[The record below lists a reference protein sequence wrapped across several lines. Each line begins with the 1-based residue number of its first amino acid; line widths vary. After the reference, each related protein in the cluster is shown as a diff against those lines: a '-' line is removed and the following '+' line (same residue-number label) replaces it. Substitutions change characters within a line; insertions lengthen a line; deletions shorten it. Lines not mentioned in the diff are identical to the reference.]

1 MPPFDEI
8 LLPAADAPAREAA
21 CSAVSAEAPDS
32 YLYER
37 IAHHFEDAIARQAL
51 AVGARMPSVR
61 EIRRQHQVSHST
73 ALQVLR
79 VLESRGLIEARPRV
93 GYFVRETALPMPAAR
108 EPQHLK
114 PHPMQDTRFD
124 GIGPRTAMYLNK
136 ARLAGPLKVDLGS
149 AMPAPELFDAKLL
162 NSHAAALL
170 REYPNVLVHG
180 PSAPF
185 THPDFQAAMARHALQ
200 FGVRLAPMDIGATM
214 GNSEAVNLALDALT
228 QAGDVVA
235 IESPTFFGIVQAV
248 EAKGLQAL
256 EIPSSPHTGMSLEA
270 LELALRTQPRIK
282 AVVVV
287 PHLQMPQG
295 ATMPDAHKQ
304 RLVALCAAHKVA
316 LIEDDI
322 YREFVEGDLVLKP
335 CKAWDTDGT
344 VIYCASLSKS
354 FAPGLRLGWMNAG
367 RWHERVQIIKFAR
380 SRNMPT
386 WPQLLGART
395 VGTPAY
401 FRHLARLRQHLRVQR
416 QAAAQAVAR
425 YFPIGTRLSLPA
437 GGLSIWLELPEQISS
452 SRLYDEALALG
463 IRTAPGDMFSN
474 TGHYDHFLR
483 LCCGMPFTE
492 AVDDA
497 YRTLGRLLH
506 AQLGL
511 PPRV

>member
-1 MPPFDEI
+1 MSLTEPR
-8 LLPAADAPAREAA
+8 LLEPA
-21 CSAVSAEAPDS
+21 SAGSHEAEAPPEADED

-37 IAHHFEDAIARQAL
+37 IATHFEQAIAQQAL
-51 AVGARMPSVR
+51 GVGARMPSVR
-61 EIRRQHQVSHST
+61 EIRRLHHVSHST

-79 VLESRGLIEARPRV
+79 VLEARGLIEARPRV
-93 GYFVRETALPMPAAR
+93 GYFVRDTALQMPAAR
-108 EPQHLK
+108 EPQLLA
-114 PHPMQDTRFD
+114 PLPLQDHRFA
-124 GIGPRTAMYLNK
+124 GIGERAAEYLNK
-136 ARLAGPLKVDLGS
+136 ARLKGALTVDLGS

-162 NSHAAALL
+162 NQHATALL
-170 REYPNVLVHG
+170 REQPQILVHG

-185 THPDFQAAMARHALQ
+185 THPEFQAAMARYALS
-200 FGVRLAPMDIGATM
+200 FGVHVAPMDVAATF

-228 QAGDVVA
+228 EPGDVVA
-235 IESPTFFGIVQAV
+235 IESPTFYGILQAI
-248 EAKGLQAL
+248 EAKKLQAL
-256 EIPSSPHTGMSLEA
+256 EIPSSPHTGMSIEA
-270 LELALRTQPRIK
+270 LELALRTHPRLK

-295 ATMPDAHKQ
+295 ATMPDSHKQ
-304 RLVALCAAHKVA
+304 RLVALCRAHRVA

-322 YREFVEGDLVLKP
+322 YREFVETDDVLRP
-335 CKAWDTDGT
+335 CKAWDTDGS
-344 VIYCASLSKS
+344 VIYCSSLSKS
-354 FAPGLRLGWMNAG
+354 YAPGLRLGWMNAG
-367 RWHERVQIIKFAR
+367 RWHERVQMIKFAR
-380 SRNMPT
+380 SRNLPV

-395 VGTPAY
+395 VGSPAY
-401 FRHLARLRQHLRVQR
+401 MRHLVRLRQQLRVQR

-483 LCCGMPFTE
+483 LSCGMPFTPE
-492 AVDDA
+492 VEEA
-497 YRTLGRLLH
+497 YRTLGRMLH

-511 PPRV
+511 PPRG

>member
-1 MPPFDEI
+1 MSLTEPR
-8 LLPAADAPAREAA
+8 LLEPA
-21 CSAVSAEAPDS
+21 SAGSHEAEAPPEADED

-37 IAHHFEDAIARQAL
+37 IATHFEQAIAQQAL
-51 AVGARMPSVR
+51 GVGARMPSVR
-61 EIRRQHQVSHST
+61 EIRRLHHVSHST

-79 VLESRGLIEARPRV
+79 VLEARGLIEARPRV
-93 GYFVRETALPMPAAR
+93 GYFVRDTALQMPAAR
-108 EPQHLK
+108 EPQLLA
-114 PHPMQDTRFD
+114 PLPLQDHRFS
-124 GIGPRTAMYLNK
+124 GIGERSAEYLNK
-136 ARLAGPLKVDLGS
+136 ARHKGALTVDLGS

-162 NSHAAALL
+162 NQHATALL
-170 REYPNVLVHG
+170 REQPQILVHG

-185 THPDFQAAMARHALQ
+185 THPEFQAAMARYALS
-200 FGVRLAPMDIGATM
+200 FGVHVAPMDVAATF

-228 QAGDVVA
+228 EPGDVVA
-235 IESPTFFGIVQAV
+235 IESPTFYGILQAI
-248 EAKGLQAL
+248 EAKKLQAL
-256 EIPSSPHTGMSLEA
+256 EIPSSPHTGMSIEA
-270 LELALRTQPRIK
+270 LELALRTHPRLK

-295 ATMPDAHKQ
+295 ATMPDSHKQ
-304 RLVALCAAHKVA
+304 RLVALCRAHRVA

-322 YREFVEGDLVLKP
+322 YREFVETDDVLRP
-335 CKAWDTDGT
+335 CKAWDTDGS
-344 VIYCASLSKS
+344 VIYCSSLSKS
-354 FAPGLRLGWMNAG
+354 YAPGLRLGWMNAG
-367 RWHERVQIIKFAR
+367 RWHERVQMIKFAR
-380 SRNMPT
+380 SRNLPV

-395 VGTPAY
+395 VGSPAY
-401 FRHLARLRQHLRVQR
+401 MRHLVRLRQQLRVQR

-483 LCCGMPFTE
+483 LSCGMPFTPE
-492 AVDDA
+492 VEDA
-497 YRTLGRLLH
+497 YRTLGRMLH

-511 PPRV
+511 PPRG